1 MPSIIGE
8 VLVHQLRN
16 QFSPQILDPKS
27 LDNIR
32 VYIPWAEDSC
42 LSCLSCWKDFYRIEV
57 IDPINSRQYATFLA
71 VLARTLYKENLH
83 HESNI
88 IAYLNKSL
96 NGCEI
101 YGHVPLKPN
110 FLIGHTPGIVLGTAI
125 YGDHLC
131 LHHNITVGRWM
142 DACPKLGS
150 RVIILNGAIVAGN
163 SVIGDNSIIS
173 AGVRVIN
180 QHVPPGSIAF
190 NGQGKQLVFKPN
202 RNNWI
207 DHWLLPS

>member
-1 MPSIIGE
+1 MSSIIGE
-8 VLVHQLRN
+8 VLIHQLRN
-16 QFSPQILDPKS
+16 QFSPLILCSKS

-42 LSCLSCWKDFYRIEV
+42 LSCLSYWKDFYRV
-57 IDPINSRQYATFLA
+57 RAIDPINSRQYATFLA
-71 VLARTLYKENLH
+71 ILTRNLYKENLY
-83 HESNI
+83 HESNM

-101 YGHVPLKPN
+101 YGHVQLKPN
-110 FLIGHTPGIVLGTAI
+110 FLIGHTLGIVLGEAI

-131 LHHNITVGRWM
+131 LQHNITVGRWM
-142 DACPKLGS
+142 DSYPTVGN
-150 RVIILNGAIVAGN
+150 RVMILNGAIVAGN

-202 RNNWI
+202 KNNWI
-207 DHWLLPS
+207 DHCLLPS